1 MSLRRESDFGHLE
14 QLLREADERA
24 KKERCEINEKQTRRL
39 NRSKD
44 ACRKPERAEQEQ
56 KRADEEQQN
65 RQEAEFRT
73 QIEEM
78 YLSAVREDA
87 GCQNNCGEQIF
98 N

>member
-1 MSLRRESDFGHLE
+1 MRN
-14 QLLREADERA
+14 QREAD
-24 KKERCEINEKQTRRL
+24 KEAEQEQRCVQE
-39 NRSKD
+39 
-44 ACRKPERAEQEQ
+44 AYERAEQEQ